1 MDELATT
8 KPSDDQSL
16 EPESINRVVLQS
28 LKDLESD
35 LRKYANKAE
44 QAVVPV
50 LEGSDKR
57 SSVEFWAKLSGSL
70 HAGIILALCGI
81 SSAIETLEKSGV
93 RSVFADLP
101 TSEDPSDPE

>member
-70 HAGIILALCGI
+70 HAGIILALCGV
-81 SSAIETLEKSGV
+81 SATIETLEENGV

-101 TSEDPSDPE
+101 SPSSARDPE